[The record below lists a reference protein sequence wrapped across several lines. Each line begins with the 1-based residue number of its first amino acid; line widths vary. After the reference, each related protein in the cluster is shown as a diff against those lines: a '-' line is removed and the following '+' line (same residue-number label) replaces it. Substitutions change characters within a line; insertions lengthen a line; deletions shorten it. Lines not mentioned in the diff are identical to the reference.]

1 VTVVINVL
9 HSVHLFIILFISNIS
24 MPQTRNQA
32 TAKKA
37 KTLQE
42 TKKRSSPCSNR
53 RFASKKS
60 SSPRSNCSKK
70 RAKRKAVVQS
80 EEKQRQNT
88 KRPRYDEESHLDDET
103 DESYDASNSSGGT
116 PVIEDSSIDRA
127 ERKRRSTKKK
137 QLAQKC
143 SMQRVRSDSSIGS
156 TGSGSVAQSDS
167 EVDVDTP
174 KTQCTIVCNKINDLL
189 IHVEKK
195 LCASHY
201 SSSERKFFFNN
212 IYTSVKSYI
221 KKKKATIK
229 VKRTGGN
236 KSWDYMFT
244 SWKCYAEEFPDKK
257 NNVCIETHGRLNNWV
272 KEQRRK
278 FVNNIL
284 TDQRFQQ
291 LRSEGFDF
299 APRKGTGLDRKLP
312 AKHEVNE
319 MINASVIDP
328 PEDCRDVPSA
338 KPPSEDIPVSSIVAT
353 VEVVGSEPNE
363 AINASVK
370 IPPEDCRDVP
380 SAKPP
385 SEVIS
390 AKPPSEVIGVTP
402 IPLSEEKG
410 IFDLPSNT
418 VSSGRKDDDIPVSST
433 VAAVE
438 VVGEP
443 NEAINA
449 SVKIP
454 QDDCRDVLSAK
465 PPSEVIG
472 VTPIPL
478 SEAKGIFDL
487 PSNTVSS
494 GCKDDDIPV
503 SSTVGKRKRLP
514 KKAKA
519 LVPLQNERIL
529 RSASVKEN
537 RPKMP
542 QLIDKPNKPVINV
555 DEIENP
561 PPSSDE
567 TSTVPISPWDF
578 S

>member
-1 VTVVINVL
+1 
-9 HSVHLFIILFISNIS
+9 
-24 MPQTRNQA
+24 
-32 TAKKA
+32 
-37 KTLQE
+37 
-42 TKKRSSPCSNR
+42 
-53 RFASKKS
+53 
-60 SSPRSNCSKK
+60 
-70 RAKRKAVVQS
+70 
-80 EEKQRQNT
+80 
-88 KRPRYDEESHLDDET
+88 
-103 DESYDASNSSGGT
+103 
-116 PVIEDSSIDRA
+116 
-127 ERKRRSTKKK
+127 
-137 QLAQKC
+137 
-143 SMQRVRSDSSIGS
+143 
-156 TGSGSVAQSDS
+156 
-167 EVDVDTP
+167 
-174 KTQCTIVCNKINDLL
+174 
-189 IHVEKK
+189 
-195 LCASHY
+195 
-201 SSSERKFFFNN
+201 
-212 IYTSVKSYI
+212 
-221 KKKKATIK
+221 

-312 AKHEVNE
+312 AKREVNE
-319 MINASVIDP
+319 MINASVKDP

-370 IPPEDCRDVP
+370 IPPEDCRDVL
-380 SAKPP
+380 
-385 SEVIS
+385 S
-390 AKPPSEVIGVTP
+390 AKPPSEVIGVTAR
-402 IPLSEEKG
+402 PLSEAKG
-410 IFDLPSNT
+410 IIDLPSNT

-438 VVGEP
+438 VVGSEP

-449 SVKIP
+449 SVNIP
-454 QDDCRDVLSAK
+454 QEDCRDVLSAK

-472 VTPIPL
+472 VTPRPL

-494 GCKDDDIPV
+494 GRKDDDIPV
-503 SSTVGKRKRLP
+503 SSIVATVEVVGSEPNEVINASVNIPQEDCQDVLSAKPPSEVIGVTPRPLSEAKGIFDLPSNTVSSGRKDDGIPVSSTVATVEVVGSEPNEAINASVNVPPEDCRNVPLVDDDSVTLSQSIQPIGDTFKGNRKRLP

-519 LVPLQNERIL
+519 VVPLQNERIL

-537 RPKMP
+537 LPKKP
-542 QLIDKPNKPVINV
+542 QLIDKQNKPVINV
-555 DEIENP
+555 DEIDNP
-561 PPSSDE
+561 PPSSDVKE
-567 TSTVPISPWDF
+567 ALFQFPPGISAEDKLELLLSSPYVNEEY
-578 S
+578 SK